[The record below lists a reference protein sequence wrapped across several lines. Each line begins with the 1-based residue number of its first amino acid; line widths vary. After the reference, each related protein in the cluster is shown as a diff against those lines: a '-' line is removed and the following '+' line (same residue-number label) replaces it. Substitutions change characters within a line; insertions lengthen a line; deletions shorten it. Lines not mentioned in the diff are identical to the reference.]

1 MLENLQN
8 FMDGKKR
15 YFLILAQAVYSF
27 LGAFNVITTTGTQ
40 DVAFTVLVLAMLG
53 MEINSKR

>member
-1 MLENLQN
+1 MTNLLQKLE
-8 FMDGKKR
+8 GKRR
-15 YFLILAQAVYSF
+15 YLLILAQSVYSF